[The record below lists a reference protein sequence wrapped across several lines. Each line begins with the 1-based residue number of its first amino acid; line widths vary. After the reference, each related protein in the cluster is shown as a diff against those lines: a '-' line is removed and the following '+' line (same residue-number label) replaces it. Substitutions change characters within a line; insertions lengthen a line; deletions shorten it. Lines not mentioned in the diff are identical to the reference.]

1 MNGVTRVS
9 SGTDRASS
17 SSRSTVA
24 CVVIALTITV
34 PFARSTPRSSAT
46 RLRSTRCSKRV
57 RRSASIGTR
66 LCPPASGLASS
77 PCSASSATTS
87 ATLSGAWYS
96 NRAGFTTPPDG
107 PRSLPRFELR
117 GDASVP
123 VSERA
128 AHGRGGQPTDGG
140 EAPER
145 TKTWLAPLLAAVAG
159 SVDAIGYLTL
169 RRGVR
174 SVVAVLF
181 SVEAMLLVAFVGF
194 GSTHF
199 SHHAITITGGWR
211 FYGLVALLVVATGLQ
226 NAGLERVRGHTVR
239 TTFVTGMLTD
249 LAHESV
255 ASVVWRW
262 DARAARRSGSG
273 GAARSP
279 SKGRVAMLAGIW
291 TAYVAGAAAGG
302 FWLGHVGLALLWVPI
317 AVLLGV
323 VVLDLRTPLH
333 VMAAGAGSGQS
344 RSTM

>member
-1 MNGVTRVS
+1 
-9 SGTDRASS
+9 
-17 SSRSTVA
+17 
-24 CVVIALTITV
+24 
-34 PFARSTPRSSAT
+34 
-46 RLRSTRCSKRV
+46 
-57 RRSASIGTR
+57 
-66 LCPPASGLASS
+66 
-77 PCSASSATTS
+77 
-87 ATLSGAWYS
+87 
-96 NRAGFTTPPDG
+96 
-107 PRSLPRFELR
+107 LPRFELR

-128 AHGRGGQPTDGG
+128 AHGRGGQPTDGA

-169 RRGVR
+169 LRVFTAHMSGNSDAFGAELGRGSWTEVLRRGFPIPVFVLSVALGVLVIEIALRRGVR

-181 SVEAMLLVAFVGF
+181 SVEALLLVAFVGF

-211 FYGLVALLVVATGLQ
+211 FYGLVALLVVAMGLQ